1 MPVQFPGSSQLWVSL
16 ASVHSC
22 HCPHARE
29 LKHKT
34 ATIAAATTWWLTMVF
49 DFPIDHEGPPN
60 GWHSRA
66 RHSRKGHSQQ
76 GGTHIGTKSNSQPN
90 GPPCGR
96 LRYHGHSNPTQIDC
110 LLLSVRRTTDR
121 QPLMFADWQE
131 HYPTKLHRNSPNR
144 CPSPLG
150 VLRCRTPAR
159 EPLTSAR
166 ADSP

>member
-22 HCPHARE
+22 HCPRACE

-34 ATIAAATTWWLTMVF
+34 ATMAVATIWRLTMVF
-49 DFPIDHEGPPN
+49 DFSIDHEVSSS
-60 GWHSRA
+60 GWHSREG
-66 RHSRKGHSQQ
+66 HSHKGHLQR
-76 GGTHIGTKSNSQPN
+76 GEKNIGTNSNSHPHATLV
-90 GPPCGR
+90 R

-110 LLLSVRRTTDR
+110 LLLSVRHTTDR

-131 HYPTKLHRNSPNR
+131 HYPTKHHRNSPNR

-159 EPLTSAR
+159 KPPTSAR
-166 ADSP
+166 TDSS